1 MNKTKEEFLKRYAA
15 GERDFTGVNLRKTCL
30 TDISLIGINLSSAN
44 LEDSLLMRN
53 FLTNAN
59 LSSANLKDVNLSD
72 SYLMNA
78 SLSKANLRDADLHS
92 TDLTG
97 ADLTYADLTGADLTY
112 AKLIGANLSEAK
124 LNNIKTNKWTIFHHT
139 IMPSGSQQMDRE
151 RGLSGEEFK
160 RRYADG
166 QREFAGIVLHR
177 VNLEGANLPN
187 LNLSYSHFSYVNLRN
202 AILEPFNL
210 RSARII
216 YCDLRG
222 ANLKNGDFTNTR
234 FIRSDLRE
242 AQLSGEATCTS
253 FIEVSFQGGVFLCG
267 GQSPPFCYN
276 VILPDGE
283 YLAGYSECYKPINF
297 DKQQNLHDF

>member
-1 MNKTKEEFLKRYAA
+1 MDAEKLLRQYADGKRN
-15 GERDFTGVNLRKTCL
+15 FTGVNLERTL
-30 TDISLIGINLSSAN
+30 LMDTSLRDIDLICAN
-44 LEDSLLMRN
+44 LKGALLMRN
-53 FLTNAN
+53 FLINAN

-78 SLSKANLRDADLHS
+78 NLSKANLRDADLHS
-92 TDLTG
+92 TDLTV
-97 ADLTYADLTGADLTY
+97 ADLTGADLTGAKLTG
-112 AKLIGANLSEAK
+112 AKLIGTNLSEAK
-124 LNNIKTNKWTIFHHT
+124 LNNIKTNKWIIFHHT

-177 VNLEGANLPN
+177 VNLEGANIPN

-210 RSARII
+210 DSARII

-222 ANLKNGDFTNTR
+222 ANLKNGNFTNTR
-234 FIRSDLRE
+234 FIRSDLRQ
-242 AQLSGEATCTS
+242 AQLFGEATCTS

-267 GQSPPFCYN
+267 GQSPPLCYN
-276 VILPDGE
+276 VTLPDGE
-283 YLAGYSECYKPINF
+283 YLAGYSECYKPTTKPIVLSF
-297 DKQQNLHDF
+297 KM